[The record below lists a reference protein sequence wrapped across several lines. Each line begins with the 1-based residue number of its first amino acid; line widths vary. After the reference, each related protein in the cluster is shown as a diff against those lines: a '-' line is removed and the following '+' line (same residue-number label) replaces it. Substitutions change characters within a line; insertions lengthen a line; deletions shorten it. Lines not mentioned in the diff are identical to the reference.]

1 LNGTANLQAFSKAT
15 SDMWGGQKDV
25 QDLVRGIRAHKKEEA
40 NYIRECLQEIKE
52 ELKEENHQKKSLA
65 VQKLTY
71 VSVTPPPQLKVMLV
85 VLMYIEIWT
94 VANAGL

>member
-1 LNGTANLQAFSKAT
+1 LLEIISEANQFNFNGTANLQAFSKAT

-71 VSVTPPPQLKVMLV
+71 VSVTPPPNSK
-85 VLMYIEIWT
+85 
-94 VANAGL
+94 